1 MEFIFAVLLA
11 ASVHNDLSNQIDE
24 LEEHTAAS
32 IEEMTYEIIEL
43 DINMTAVH
51 QDINEINKITY
62 QLLDWH
68 NENDATNMK
77 LAASTSSNKALIE
90 MYKSEVDVMQ
100 IQLDS
105 LKDGLKN
112 LRDYVT
118 E

>member
-11 ASVHNDLSNQIDE
+11 GFIHNDLSNQVDE
-24 LEEHTAAS
+24 LKEHTAAS
-32 IEEMTYEIIEL
+32 LENITYEIIEL

-51 QDINEINKITY
+51 QELNEINKW
-62 QLLDWH
+62 Q
-68 NENDATNMK
+68 NENDATNMN
-77 LAASTSSNKALIE
+77 LAASTASNKALLE
-90 MYKSEVDVMQ
+90 MNKSEVSEMQ

-105 LKDGLKN
+105 LKQGLKN

>member
-11 ASVHNDLSNQIDE
+11 GFIHNDLSNQVDE
-24 LEEHTAAS
+24 LKEHTAAS
-32 IEEMTYEIIEL
+32 LENITYEIIEL

-51 QDINEINKITY
+51 QELNEIN
-62 QLLDWH
+62 QWQ
-68 NENDATNMK
+68 NENDATNMN
-77 LAASTSSNKALIE
+77 LAASTASNKALLE
-90 MYKSEVDVMQ
+90 MNKSEVSEMQ

-105 LKDGLKN
+105 LKQGLKN

>member
-11 ASVHNDLSNQIDE
+11 GFIHNDLSNQIDA

-32 IEEMTYEIIEL
+32 LENITYEIIEL
-43 DINMTAVH
+43 DVNMTAVH
-51 QDINEINKITY
+51 QELNEINKW
-62 QLLDWH
+62 Q
-68 NENDATNMK
+68 NENDATNMN
-77 LAASTSSNKALIE
+77 LAASTASNKALIE
-90 MYKSEVDVMQ
+90 MHKGEVREMQ

-105 LKDGLKN
+105 LKQGLKN